1 MATTQ
6 NTFNGDGS
14 NLGPFSFTFKWLE
27 STDIKVSVGGVL
39 KTAGTHYNLQGLNY
53 TTKTGGQVLFTAG
66 NAPPTGTNNIRI
78 YRDTDDEALSAV
90 FSSGSAIRAK
100 DLNDNFTQNLYVTQE
115 INNNSLNVD
124 GSNPMVG
131 PLNMNGFQIDN
142 LAAPTS
148 DTDAVNRAYVN
159 DIVANGIG
167 DGDKGDIVVS
177 GSGTTFTIDS
187 GAITNSK
194 VSASADIVSSKLA
207 FTQTGSGAVQRTVE
221 SKLQDVVS
229 VLDFIPVAEHAAI
242 KNGTSTYDCTSA
254 YTALAA
260 AVPDGT
266 TVYWPPGTYVGFFT
280 ATKSLS
286 LIGGPKVTLKSP
298 TPASYTSILWL
309 EGSLGSASAM
319 TLPAYGDTTLSGV
332 SGLTAGDLVQ
342 LYSGTVRPGDSA
354 PVNYEL
360 IRMLDSTTVEGQVMS
375 VQRGGSPTYAK
386 VTPIRNIVVQGF
398 NFDLGTTA
406 ETAANSTACV
416 FIRYA
421 ENVTV
426 ENIYATGGN
435 GTTVR
440 IDRVYDSQV
449 RNITRIRPYATGSG
463 QGYHVQF
470 LASTN
475 CHAYEIRGVQTRHT
489 FDSDSCYFLSL
500 RNCLSQSGVS
510 SDIVMT
516 HNGYGGSHTY
526 ENINILD
533 IASDTYGIHTSAQGI
548 PTADANFQS
557 AKDFKINNCK
567 VIRNQAATSAAAAI
581 YFQYPCRE
589 VSITNCQIENT
600 SGGSFTN
607 QMAIRFQGP
616 VGGSSHIDNI
626 RIANYAWGIFF
637 GNTTTTLTAFP
648 RHDEVL
654 SINNIKCYFVNTP
667 IYDNY
672 PAATFAYYDIG
683 SVFVYD
689 ASAINPAFDCILR
702 VSTSHSGEGRL
713 SVDQIISVTATLQN
727 KVVVN
732 PGYSI
737 SFVGCKAQS
746 LLGSSLTPASNRLTQ
761 TQLLTGSAPGGRI
774 LSATTVTT
782 VDKGCGLGQT
792 VTWLCNG
799 SVSISDAATVSGTI
813 TGVSGDIIQMVW
825 NGSVWRKRAVGT
837 WS

>member
-1 MATTQ
+1 MSLKITHKHSTAAGTPPAS
-6 NTFNGDGS
+6 GDI
-14 NLGPFSFTFKWLE
+14 
-27 STDIKVSVGGVL
+27 DVGEL
-39 KTAGTHYNLQGLNY
+39 AINAADAELYTKNTAGGIATFRNSD
-53 TTKTGGQVLFTAG
+53 QVTAE
-66 NAPPTGTNNIRI
+66 I
-78 YRDTDDEALSAV
+78 
-90 FSSGSAIRAK
+90 GSAITTA
-100 DLNDNFTQNLYVTQE
+100 
-115 INNNSLNVD
+115 
-124 GSNPMVG
+124 
-131 PLNMNGFQIDN
+131 
-142 LAAPTS
+142 
-148 DTDAVNRAYVN
+148 
-159 DIVANGIG
+159 
-167 DGDKGDIVVS
+167 
-177 GSGTTFTIDS
+177 TTFTQPGI
-187 GAITNSK
+187 
-194 VSASADIVSSKLA
+194 
-207 FTQTGSGAVQRTVE
+207 GAVQRTFE
-221 SKLQDVVS
+221 SKLQDAVS

-242 KNGTSTYDCTSA
+242 KAGTSTYDCTAA

-266 TVYWPPGTYVGFFT
+266 VVYWPPGTYTGFFK

-309 EGSLGSASAM
+309 EGFLGSASAM

-332 SGLTAGDLVQ
+332 SGLAAGDLVQ
-342 LYSGTVRPGDSA
+342 LYSGTVRPGDSQA
-354 PVNYEL
+354 VNHEL

-375 VQRGGSPTYAK
+375 VQRGGSPTCAK
-386 VTPIRNIVVQGF
+386 ITPIKNVIVQGF

-406 ETAANSTACV
+406 GTAANATACV

-435 GTTVR
+435 GATVR

-449 RNITRIRPYATGSG
+449 RNATRIRPYATGSG

-470 LASTN
+470 LTSTN

-510 SDIVMT
+510 SDVVMT

-533 IASDTYGIHTSAQGI
+533 IASNTYGIHTSSQGI
-548 PTADANFQS
+548 PTADADFQS

-567 VIRNQAATSAAAAI
+567 IIRNQTATSQAAAI
-581 YFQYPCRE
+581 FFQYPCRE
-589 VSITNCQIENT
+589 VSITNCQIENP
-600 SGGSFTN
+600 SGGGFAS
-607 QMAIRFQGP
+607 QMAIRFEGP
-616 VGGSSHIDNI
+616 VGGSSHIDDI
-626 RIANYAWGIFF
+626 RIAHYDWGIYF
-637 GNTTTTLTAFP
+637 GDVTTTLTAFP

-654 SINNIKCYFVNTP
+654 SISNVKCYFVNTP
-667 IYDNY
+667 VYDGY
-672 PAATFAYYDIG
+672 PTTTHAYYDIG

-689 ASAINPAFDCILR
+689 SSSINPSFDCILR
-702 VSTSHSGEGRL
+702 ISTSHQGQGRL
-713 SVDQIISVTATLQN
+713 SVDQIISATATLQN

-732 PGYSI
+732 AGYNV

-746 LLGSSLTPASNRLTQ
+746 QLGSSLTPASNRLTQ
-761 TQLLTGSAPGGRI
+761 TQLLTGSATGGRI

-799 SVSISDAATVSGTI
+799 AVLISDAATVSGTI
-813 TGVSGDIIQMVW
+813 TGASGDLIQMVW
-825 NGSVWRKRAVGT
+825 NGSAWRKRAVGS
-837 WS
+837 WL